1 MILDPH
7 ILAARAAA
15 AGISI
20 SDEIITALLAGAVI
34 AYSLS
39 GGKDSSVSAHAVNS
53 FLDSIGHPR
62 ADRLGIHAD
71 LGKIEWT
78 ESHDICVQ
86 MAEIMD
92 VPFTVVRHSTHD
104 MISRWEQRFI
114 NGKRRYANL
123 EIFNLIGPW
132 SSASLRFCTA
142 EMKQQVISPALKKMF
157 PGRTIISV
165 IGVRR
170 EESANRANAPVSKAE
185 PRWSDARSGTTMLS
199 WNPIVDM
206 TKVEVFAYHDHHGI
220 PLHPA
225 YRVWGCS
232 RVSCRFCVL
241 QTKNDQEAASREP
254 GAPPIY
260 RHLVGM
266 EVAST
271 FSFQPTRWLGDV
283 SPHLLTPALVQ
294 GLSRAKEWG
303 AERRAL
309 EDAMPKGLRYVKGWP
324 IRVPTPAEAE
334 QVVRGREVILG
345 HHDLDILY
353 PTPQAVMDRFS
364 DLMAANDARQMKLAA
379 AA

>member
-1 MILDPH
+1 MIRDPH
-7 ILAARAAA
+7 VIRARAAA
-15 AGISI
+15 FGISI
-20 SDEIITALLAGAVI
+20 SAEIIAALLAGAVI

-39 GGKDSSVSAHAVNS
+39 GGKDSSVSAHAVNL
-53 FLDSIGHPR
+53 FLDSIEHPR
-62 ADRLGIHAD
+62 ADRVGIHAD

-78 ESHDICVQ
+78 ESHGICAQ
-86 MAEIMD
+86 MSDLMG

-104 MISRWEQRFI
+104 MISRWEQRFT

-157 PGRTIISV
+157 PGRTIVSV

-170 EESANRANAPVSKAE
+170 EESANRASAPVSKLE
-185 PRWSDARSGTTMLS
+185 TRWSDARTTMLS

-206 TKVEVFAYHDHHGI
+206 TEVEVFAYHDRHGI

-241 QTKNDQEAASREP
+241 QKKSDQEAAAREP

-266 EVAST
+266 EVEST
-271 FSFQPTRWLGDV
+271 FSFQPARWLGDV
-283 SPHLLTPALVQ
+283 SPHLLTPELIQ
-294 GLSRAKEWG
+294 GLTRAREWG
-303 AERRAL
+303 AERRTL

-324 IRVPTPAEAE
+324 TRLPTLDEAD
-334 QVVRGREVILG
+334 QVVRARAIILG
-345 HHDLDILY
+345 HHGLDVLY
-353 PTPQAVMDRFS
+353 PTPKSVIDRFEE
-364 DLMAANDARQMKLAA
+364 LMAANDAKQAKKLEAA
-379 AA
+379 